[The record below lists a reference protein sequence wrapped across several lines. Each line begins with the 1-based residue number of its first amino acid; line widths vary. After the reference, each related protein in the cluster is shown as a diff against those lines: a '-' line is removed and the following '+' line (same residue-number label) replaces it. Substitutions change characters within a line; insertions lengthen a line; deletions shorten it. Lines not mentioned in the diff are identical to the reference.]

1 MPAATEWQ
9 LHLFRGNVPSWAE
22 DVVGEF
28 SGTLRN
34 YGLPEDSCQVWEYF
48 QQYVFT
54 EQECGKHTHRHAH
67 SHVYT
72 LKHN

>member
-28 SGTLRN
+28 SGTLN

-48 QQYVFT
+48 QQYVFQNKSVVST
-54 EQECGKHTHRHAH
+54 HTDTH

-72 LKHN
+72 LNHN